1 MNIDK
6 VKRMM
11 NIKYIQALG
20 KTSILGIKLKWYSGF
35 M

>member
-11 NIKYIQALG
+11 NTKYIQASG
-20 KTSILGIKLKWYSGF
+20 KTSILGTKLK
-35 M
+35 